1 MMLDFRLESPEALT
15 EKKLSRFL
23 DDHRREQERLRRLK
37 DIYITGGRVD
47 KGQTAPGRANHVAK
61 TNFAKYITDTA
72 TGYFA
77 GIPPKYVFDLPEQ
90 GLRLQQVF
98 DRNDETNVNYML
110 AEDMSICGVAY
121 DMLWFDGRGDIR
133 ITPLDPESVFMIHD
147 NTIEHGLL
155 YAVRRYWAEDEAGNP
170 VEKIQVYA
178 RDRVIYYARK
188 GGVLRYEGEGP
199 QYFEDIPITQYLN
212 NRHGLGDFECVIE
225 NMEMYNLTLSNV
237 SDDLHST
244 ANAYLAISGMSGTRP
259 EDIEE
264 MNARRVALLEEGGDM
279 HYVTK
284 SLDCASSDSHKTT
297 LRRDIT
303 QVACV
308 PDLSDEAFSGTA
320 SGVALEYKMWGLD
333 QLRAKKQQGMDKGLY
348 RRLRLIAGAL
358 ALKGENMGEIA
369 DYVTITYTRNM
380 PKDTSVAV
388 ENAVSLSGI
397 VSRDTVFKLV
407 EPVTGVSVADELQK
421 VSEYE
426 TAAQLQREKE
436 QASLRKLNGAQMS
449 ALLSI
454 LERVQ
459 NGSLTREAG
468 VTLAVATLGI
478 SEEAANQ
485 FFEENGELALEKG
498 PKTTEQ
504 PISTAESGRLATE

>member
-1 MMLDFRLESPEALT
+1 MLDFKLEGPEALT
-15 EKKLSRFL
+15 ERKLSQFL
-23 DDHRREQERLRRLK
+23 EAHRREQERIRRLK
-37 DIYITGGRVD
+37 DIYITGGQVD
-47 KGQTAPGRANHVAK
+47 KGKTAPGRANNVAK

-77 GIPPKYVFDLPEQ
+77 GVPPTYVFDVPEQ
-90 GLRLQQVF
+90 GMKIQRIF
-98 DRNDETNVNYML
+98 DKNDETNVNYML

-121 DMLWFDGRGDIR
+121 DMLWFDGYGDIR
-133 ITPLDPESVFMIHD
+133 ITQLEPDSVFLIYD
-147 NTIEHGLL
+147 NTIEHTTLF
-155 YAVRRYWAEDEAGNP
+155 AVRRYMAESENGNS

-178 RDRVIYYARK
+178 RDRVVYYGRE
-188 GGVLRYEGEGP
+188 GGILRYEGEGP
-199 QYFEDIPITQYLN
+199 QFFDDIPITAYWN
-212 NRHGLGDFECVIE
+212 NRYGLGDFESVIE
-225 NMEMYNLTLSNV
+225 NIEMYNLTLSNV

-244 ANAYLAISGMSGTRP
+244 ANAYLAISNMSGTKP
-259 EDIEE
+259 EDIDE

-284 SLDCASSDSHKTT
+284 NLDCASSDSHKTT

-348 RRLRLIAGAL
+348 RRLKLIAGAL
-358 ALKGENMGEIA
+358 TLKGENMLDIE

-388 ENAVSLSGI
+388 DNAVSLNGI

-421 VSEYE
+421 VGEYE
-426 TAAQLQREKE
+426 MQAQMQREKE
-436 QASLRKLNGAQMS
+436 QASLKKLNGAQMS

-459 NGSLTREAG
+459 NGSLTRAAG
-468 VTLAVATLGI
+468 VSLAVATLGI

-485 FFEENGELALEKG
+485 FFEENGSLKSGGDEDVF
-498 PKTTEQ
+498 EQ
-504 PISTAESGRLATE
+504 TISTAKSGALAQ